1 MAHLYTLVYLSL
13 EESVEIDLPSVIL
26 GRDGQCDVVIDS
38 EESSRQHARLEVIDG
53 QLILEDMGST
63 NGTFLNNKRI
73 LQGESLAGGDTIRIG
88 DQALLVVTPDGG
100 ANRTVI
106 TSAWTATC
114 PSCWKRVH
122 RRRPQFARFFPR
134 PLYLLPRVRDDGEW
148 SLGRD
153 DDCDIVLDDVTA
165 SGRHARV
172 RFTQR
177 VWTIEDNDSRNGMKI
192 NGVRRKKKVLKSGD
206 RISLG
211 LLDLLFRPL

>member
-1 MAHLYTLVYLSL
+1 M
-13 EESVEIDLPSVIL
+13 
-26 GRDGQCDVVIDS
+26 
-38 EESSRQHARLEVIDG
+38 
-53 QLILEDMGST
+53 
-63 NGTFLNNKRI
+63 
-73 LQGESLAGGDTIRIG
+73 
-88 DQALLVVTPDGG
+88 
-100 ANRTVI
+100 
-106 TSAWTATC
+106 
-114 PSCWKRVH
+114 
-122 RRRPQFARFFPR
+122 
-134 PLYLLPRVRDDGEW
+134 RDDGEW

-211 LLDLLFRPL
+211 LLDLLSQFIHQVQT